1 MKGVIFDIQ
10 SYAIHDGPGIR
21 TCVFFKGCPLRCA
34 WCHNPES
41 QSHEVEVAYRQP
53 RCAGCGRCVQVC
65 PRGALSL
72 QGGEVRRDAR
82 CCVAC
87 GACADACPDDAMAMI
102 GYEIAAEEVA
112 RVVEQDKPF
121 YDEAGGGVTL
131 TGGEPTSQA
140 GFLLALLG
148 ELRERGIH
156 TALETCGNF
165 SKKLVDRLVEAVDL
179 FLFDIKHLSDQKHKQ
194 ATGAGNRR
202 ILENFRAIVDRVGE
216 ERVIVRIPVI
226 PGFNSDP
233 DSVASTAKFLA
244 RRKWHGPVQLL
255 AHHAWAQDKYRM
267 LGREA
272 PRFATGSISL
282 QQRGRIVS
290 IYVENGLTPVWS

>member
-41 QSHEVEVAYRQP
+41 QSPEVEVAYRQH
-53 RCAGCGRCVQVC
+53 RCAACGRCAKAC
-65 PRGALSL
+65 PHGALRL
-72 QGGEVRRDAR
+72 EGGVVRRDAR
-82 CCVAC
+82 RCLAC
-87 GACADACPDDAMAMI
+87 GQCAGACLEGAMELI
-102 GYEIAAEEVA
+102 GYEVAAGDVA
-112 RVVEQDKPF
+112 RIVEQDKPF
-121 YDEAGGGVTL
+121 YDESGGGVTL

-140 GFLLALLG
+140 GFLFELLG
-148 ELRERGIH
+148 ELRQRGIH
-156 TALETCGNF
+156 TALETCGYF
-165 SKKLVDRLVEAVDL
+165 DEQLVDRLVEAADL
-179 FLFDIKHLSDQKHKQ
+179 FLFDLKHLSDQRHEQ

-202 ILENFRAIVDRVGE
+202 ILENFRAVVARAGGD
-216 ERVIVRIPVI
+216 RVIVRIPVI

-233 DSVASTAKFLA
+233 DSVASTAAFLSS
-244 RRKWHGPVQLL
+244 RQWRGRVQLL

-272 PRFATGSISL
+272 PRIAAGAMTP
-282 QQRGRIVS
+282 QQRDRILS
-290 IYVENGLTPVWS
+290 IFVEHGLTPVWS